1 MWRSHIGTNGLISF
15 LPHFSL
21 PCSSPSPSLPLHS
34 PYLSCPLT
42 LETVLAP
49 PPGGGREWVLV
60 GVAGSSHLGS
70 KERIREKL
78 LNLQGSVLREV
89 EAGQKALQEVHSQ
102 QAQVQDAEARAKDLQ
117 IQLGA
122 SEDAYQQ
129 SLRDFQ
135 RSLQALQAEK
145 RLLEGALQ
153 KSQAEKLLFKTD
165 LSLLSRMYKK
175 QKIKYSI
182 SSSVLMNPV
191 SKQ

>member
-21 PCSSPSPSLPLHS
+21 PCSSHSPSIPLHS

-89 EAGQKALQEVHSQ
+89 EAGQKAIQEVHSQ
-102 QAQVQDAEARAKDLQ
+102 QARVQDAEARCKEQLVLRVYLLRLGRKVAVTAKEEEQLKDL
-117 IQLGA
+117 IDIA
-122 SEDAYQQ
+122 NKVIIE
-129 SLRDFQ
+129 Q
-135 RSLQALQAEK
+135 R
-145 RLLEGALQ
+145 
-153 KSQAEKLLFKTD
+153 KLN
-165 LSLLSRMYKK
+165 
-175 QKIKYSI
+175 I
-182 SSSVLMNPV
+182 SSHISRKRKHSSAKFDPV
-191 SKQ
+191 PTHICGC